1 MFDSIKFCQRR
12 IEEYEVKLALAEA
25 EHDSA
30 TVEQLRTD
38 IENYTK
44 LLKFYNNK
52 K

>member
-12 IEEYEVKLALAEA
+12 IEQYEVKLALAEA

-30 TVEQLRTD
+30 TVEQLRAD

-44 LLKFYNNK
+44 LLDFYNNK

>member
-12 IEEYEVKLALAEA
+12 IEKCTIELALAEA
-25 EHDSA
+25 KKDLA
-30 TVEQLRTD
+30 TAEQLRAD

-44 LLKFYNNK
+44 LLDFYNNK

>member
-30 TVEQLRTD
+30 TVEQLRAD

>member
-25 EHDSA
+25 EHDSV
-30 TVEQLRTD
+30 TVEQLRAD

-44 LLKFYNNK
+44 LLDFYNNK